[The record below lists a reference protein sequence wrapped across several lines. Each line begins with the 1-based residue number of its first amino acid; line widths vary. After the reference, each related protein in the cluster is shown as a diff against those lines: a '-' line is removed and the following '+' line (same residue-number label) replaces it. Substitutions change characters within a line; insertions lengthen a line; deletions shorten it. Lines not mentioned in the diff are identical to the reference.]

1 MATSGQSWPASPF
14 LGPRDYGATT
24 GVEIGHLV
32 RTLAIRGIAVGAMG
46 ALAFMIGRSM
56 VNDLMEEVRAGI
68 L

>member
-1 MATSGQSWPASPF
+1 